1 MDGLVYVSLSI
12 QFLNSTIVAFR
23 VVMSVRKPLMEVLML
38 VQMVG
43 PLKMGL
49 AGWSSLSGRTQK
61 STELP

>member
-49 AGWSSLSGRTQK
+49 AGWSSLSGRIQK